1 MNDDTAPSLDAVV
14 SRFVSAEQALLDL
27 RTEQSRL
34 LDATTRFISSDDEM
48 RGRTATA
55 LEALEEARARLRQ
68 QILSG
73 EEITKDTGDLHRSLS
88 EAVTE
93 IGQVLQTLRSIDP
106 AAMSRDLADLRRD
119 GADNA
124 SEVREL
130 RRLTAELQRTHDQL
144 TISHA
149 ALVSEHNNSIQRLR
163 LLVPVGLATLAAAIA
178 AVVVGLVR

>member
-1 MNDDTAPSLDAVV
+1 MTDDDGPVLDTVV
-14 SRFVSAEQALLDL
+14 GRFVSAEQALLDL
-27 RTEQSRL
+27 RAEQARL

-48 RGRTATA
+48 RGRNATA
-55 LEALEEARARLRQ
+55 VDALEEARARLRQ

-73 EEITKDTGDLHRSLS
+73 EEITKDTGDLHRSLA
-88 EAVTE
+88 EAVDE

-106 AAMSRDLADLRRD
+106 AAMSRDLAELRRD

-144 TISHA
+144 TVSHA
-149 ALVSEHNNSIQRLR
+149 ALVSEHNTAIQRLR
-163 LLVPVGLATLAAAIA
+163 LLVPVGLATFAAAVA
-178 AVVVGLVR
+178 AVIIGLVR